1 MSIASQFNY
10 EMLQESYKTRMELN
24 RLNEAEQ
31 VEISDKLIT
40 KLYQTML
47 EKYKFVDF
55 GDIPETKGDIT
66 KLPQFQTLRDS
77 IDLLGELKQKAGI
90 VHLAQLDTINT
101 ALHNIEHYKNKFM
114 LGFSQDISL
123 IQVLYNTISASII
136 AGVNILIYTMVDFV
150 KTPGG
155 DFNAALEI
163 QKRSH
168 SSDFLLLENL
178 DKFNANVQKGEI
190 NKFFDTM
197 LNAEKFIG
205 ASVATS
211 AVVVGTLVAIT
222 PVIRELIYYMYHMRM
237 SVSEY
242 LDAQAQFLELNANS
256 LRYND
261 NKSTQGKKKTVV
273 SNQERIAKKIRD
285 WSHKFRIKSDTSEKQ
300 ARKDVS
306 QKIDFNELKTSS
318 NAMDTGSN
326 GFSLA

>member
-1 MSIASQFNY
+1 
-10 EMLQESYKTRMELN
+10 
-24 RLNEAEQ
+24 
-31 VEISDKLIT
+31 
-40 KLYQTML
+40 
-47 EKYKFVDF
+47 
-55 GDIPETKGDIT
+55 
-66 KLPQFQTLRDS
+66 
-77 IDLLGELKQKAGI
+77 
-90 VHLAQLDTINT
+90 
-101 ALHNIEHYKNKFM
+101 
-114 LGFSQDISL
+114 
-123 IQVLYNTISASII
+123 
-136 AGVNILIYTMVDFV
+136 
-150 KTPGG
+150 
-155 DFNAALEI
+155 
-163 QKRSH
+163 
-168 SSDFLLLENL
+168 
-178 DKFNANVQKGEI
+178 
-190 NKFFDTM
+190 M